1 MANWWPLE
9 FVDEESTTVADTDES
24 LPAAAIITPTTT
36 DHPIP
41 VKTNFDSADLTS
53 GRMTS

>member
-1 MANWWPLE
+1 MASWWLLE
-9 FVDEESTTVADTDES
+9 FVDEESTTIADTDES

-41 VKTNFDSADLTS
+41 VKTNFDSADMTS

>member
-1 MANWWPLE
+1 MANWWPPEL
-9 FVDEESTTVADTDES
+9 VDEESTTVADTDES
-24 LPAAAIITPTTT
+24 LPAAAIITPAKI
-36 DHPIP
+36 DQPIP